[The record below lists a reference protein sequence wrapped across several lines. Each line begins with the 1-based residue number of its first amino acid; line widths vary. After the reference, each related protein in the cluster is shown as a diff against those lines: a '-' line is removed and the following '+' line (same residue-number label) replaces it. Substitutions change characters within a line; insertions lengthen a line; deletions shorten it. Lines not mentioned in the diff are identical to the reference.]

1 MAGLYL
7 HIPFCKRKCNYCDFY
22 SVANLSYLNDFKI
35 RLLQEIN
42 ERKHLFSK
50 KTINTIYFGGGT
62 PSLMDIEFYEKIMG
76 KIFSEFKIDKS
87 PEITI
92 EINPENAEKSYLKKL
107 YEIGFNRISI
117 GTQSFVDDVLKT
129 LSRRHTAKDSLLSI
143 EKAFE
148 SGFVNISIDLIYG
161 VPGLLNDD
169 FEREILLLQNL
180 PVTHL
185 SAYHLSIEEGTLLS
199 LKKQKGVFSEV
210 DEKTGF
216 EQYQTLIKTANF
228 CGFKQYEISNFAKNG
243 LISKHNS
250 AYWNRNEYLG
260 LGPGAN
266 SFVDNI
272 RYICAPDIKKYLLEF
287 EYSQD
292 ILTESDRINETIML
306 NLRTVKGLDTL
317 KFKQEFGEKE
327 LKRLEKELKK
337 IKPEFYVYN
346 SGFIRLTDKGMFISD
361 YIISKLFV

>member
-22 SVANLSYLNDFKI
+22 SVANLGYLNNFKN

-42 ERKHLFSK
+42 ERKYLFSNK
-50 KTINTIYFGGGT
+50 KVNTIYFGGGT
-62 PSLMDIEFYEKIMG
+62 PSLMDIEFFEKILE
-76 KIFSEFKIDKS
+76 KIYFEFHFDNA

-92 EINPENAEKSYLKKL
+92 EINPENREKSFLRKLK
-107 YEIGFNRISI
+107 EIGFNRISI
-117 GTQSFVDDVLKT
+117 GTQSFVDEVLKF
-129 LSRRHTAKDSLLSI
+129 LSRQHTAKDSLLSI
-143 EKAFE
+143 ENAFE
-148 SGFVNISIDLIYG
+148 SGFENISIDLIYG
-161 VPGLLNDD
+161 VPGLLKND
-169 FEREILLLQNL
+169 FEKEILLLQNL

-185 SAYHLSIEEGTLLS
+185 SAYHLSVEKGTLLS
-199 LKKQKGVFSEV
+199 LKIRKGVFSEV

-216 EQYQTLIKTANF
+216 EQYKTLIKTANF
-228 CGFKQYEISNFAKNG
+228 CGFKQYEISNFAKNE

-250 AYWNRNEYLG
+250 AYWNREEFLG
-260 LGPGAN
+260 FGPGAN

-272 RYICAPDIKKYLLEF
+272 RYICTPDIKKYLLEF

-292 ILTESDRINETIML
+292 ILTEIDKINETIML
-306 NLRTVKGLDTL
+306 KLRTVEGLDTL
-317 KFKQEFGEKE
+317 KFKEEFGEKE

-346 SGFIRLTDKGMFISD
+346 SGFIRLTDKGMFVSD
-361 YIISKLFV
+361 YIISRLFV